1 MKFGS
6 YVAIYFVV
14 WWTVL
19 FAVLPFGVKSV
30 ETTEPGHDAGAPVA
44 PLLIKKCI
52 ATTVIS
58 AVLMLL
64 FWWMLSS
71 GAVDIMAI
79 PFFDKI

>member
-1 MKFGS
+1 L
-6 YVAIYFVV
+6 AIYFVV

-30 ETTEPGHDAGAPVA
+30 ETTESGHDSGAPVA

-79 PFFDKI
+79 PFFDRI